1 MTDAKKIELNQTENA
16 LAELSNL
23 LLKLNDK
30 LDDKKNLLNSQKEE
44 RISESEKNADNL
56 LLLQETSQNLL
67 HNIDNIISK
76 LDKVLENDG
85 ASYNNN

>member
-16 LAELSNL
+16 LAELSDL
-23 LLKLNDK
+23 LLKLNDT
-30 LDDKKNLLNSQKEE
+30 LDDKKNLLNSQKKEM
-44 RISESEKNADNL
+44 ISESKKNADNL

-67 HNIDNIISK
+67 HNIDHLISK

>member
-16 LAELSNL
+16 LAELSDL

-30 LDDKKNLLNSQKEE
+30 LDDKKNLLNSQKKEI
-44 RISESEKNADNL
+44 ISESKKNADNL

>member
-1 MTDAKKIELNQTENA
+1 MTDVKKIELNQTENA

-23 LLKLNDK
+23 LLKLNDT
-30 LDDKKNLLNSQKEE
+30 LDDKKNLLNSQKKEM
-44 RISESEKNADNL
+44 ISESKKNADNL

>member
-16 LAELSNL
+16 LAELSDL

-30 LDDKKNLLNSQKEE
+30 LDDKKNLLNSQKKEM
-44 RISESEKNADNL
+44 ISESKKNADNL

>member
-1 MTDAKKIELNQTENA
+1 MTDVKKIELNQTENA
-16 LAELSNL
+16 LAELSDL
-23 LLKLNDK
+23 LLKLNDT
-30 LDDKKNLLNSQKEE
+30 LDDKKNLLNSQKKEMV
-44 RISESEKNADNL
+44 SESKKNADNL